1 MRKMA
6 EYLGLVD
13 GGEYNDEF
21 GTYADTDL
29 QGYDDQASLRPVAS
43 NSSYDHV
50 SEHTQTSYA
59 APVRTAAPLADVYRI
74 TTLHP
79 ITYNDARRIGEEFRS
94 GTPVIMNLSDMDEA
108 DARRIVDFSAGL
120 AFGLHGSIEKVTK
133 GVFLLS
139 PANVDIG
146 AAARAHRRR
155 GRAAA
160 HRPRAPNRAHHHLRP
175 RPRRCARAL
184 SALPS
189 VAALASEA
197 EATSSEAAY
206 AITSARGAG
215 SLSATL

>member
-1 MRKMA
+1 MANAMRKMA

-43 NSSYDHV
+43 NSSYDR
-50 SEHTQTSYA
+50 EHTQTSYA

-146 AAARAHRRR
+146 AAARAQ
-155 GRAAA
+155 
-160 HRPRAPNRAHHHLRP
+160 LREDP
-175 RPRRCARAL
+175 FFNQ
-184 SALPS
+184 S
-189 VAALASEA
+189 
-197 EATSSEAAY
+197 
-206 AITSARGAG
+206 
-215 SLSATL
+215 

>member
-1 MRKMA
+1 MANAMRKMA

-13 GGEYNDEF
+13 GGEYADEF
-21 GTYADTDL
+21 GTYADADL
-29 QGYDDQASLRPVAS
+29 QAYEEQTPLRPVMSTPSYSHVNEYPQAS
-43 NSSYDHV
+43 YV
-50 SEHTQTSYA
+50 
-59 APVRTAAPLADVYRI
+59 APARTAAPLADVYRI

-146 AAARAHRRR
+146 AAARAQ
-155 GRAAA
+155 
-160 HRPRAPNRAHHHLRP
+160 LREDP
-175 RPRRCARAL
+175 FFNQ
-184 SALPS
+184 S
-189 VAALASEA
+189 
-197 EATSSEAAY
+197 
-206 AITSARGAG
+206 
-215 SLSATL
+215 

>member
-13 GGEYNDEF
+13 GGEYVDEF
-21 GTYADTDL
+21 GNYAETDL
-29 QGYDDQASLRPVAS
+29 QDYEEQAPLRQVNQGATYGQVSAPTQAAYVAPVRA
-43 NSSYDHV
+43 
-50 SEHTQTSYA
+50 A
-59 APVRTAAPLADVYRI
+59 APVADVYRI

-79 ITYNDARRIGEEFRS
+79 ITYNDARRIGEEFRT

-146 AAARAHRRR
+146 AAARAQ
-155 GRAAA
+155 
-160 HRPRAPNRAHHHLRP
+160 LREDP
-175 RPRRCARAL
+175 FFNQ
-184 SALPS
+184 S
-189 VAALASEA
+189 
-197 EATSSEAAY
+197 
-206 AITSARGAG
+206 
-215 SLSATL
+215 